1 MGLRHLASQPLPE
14 SHTMQKL
21 ALTTLLAS
29 ALFASAGASAQ
40 ALQLSTYLGAAG
52 GVANWNVDCG
62 GTSSCKKNPAT
73 VRAYGGYNVTPN
85 VAVELTYASLG
96 TVKASNSNT
105 GDSVN
110 LKGSSF
116 DVSGLYK
123 FSSASNPFGA
133 FVKGGLAY
141 TRASASATV
150 NGVSG
155 SDNKK
160 AWGLLVGAGATYALS
175 ENLALR
181 AEIDTQKVKVPG
193 SSGNV
198 TSFVVGGQGSF

>member
-1 MGLRHLASQPLPE
+1 
-14 SHTMQKL
+14 MQKL

-40 ALQLSTYLGAAG
+40 ALKLSTYLGAAG
-52 GVANWNVDCG
+52 GVASWNVDCG
-62 GTSSCKKNPAT
+62 GTTSCKKNPAT

-96 TVKASNSNT
+96 TVKANS
-105 GDSVN
+105 GADSLN

-123 FSSASNPFGA
+123 FGSASNPFGA

-141 TRASASATV
+141 TRAKASATV

-155 SDNKK
+155 SDNKN

-175 ENLALR
+175 ENVALR